1 MGKYDFTFDMGQND
15 PNALI
20 LKRIRAESVILEFGP
35 YKGRTTKYL
44 KEHLGCKVYAVEIDK
59 EAAQECKKYT
69 ESILNADIEE
79 FGWIQEFSEIKF
91 DGIIFADVLEHL
103 RKPEKVMQ
111 MARQLLKKDGSI
123 YVSIPNITHNSVLIN
138 MINNKFRYTPTGI
151 LDETHI
157 HFWGYDDFIEFA
169 YKIGTVP
176 IVQIA
181 TYCGMDNEIGV
192 DYCHVS
198 SVFQQEL
205 TKRRYGHVYQFVF
218 ELKNSDYVKEHNISI
233 FKDIRGEEQ
242 YQYELLL
249 EGNTEENFAG
259 DFCLR
264 CRVEGEKEVRFNL
277 ADHHTDSVSVN
288 ILNCEGQA
296 LCMQVKGITDT
307 AEEEKLMIVG
317 ALHFENKDY
326 IINHLKAFRIPLNK
340 QYQRIELSVAKA
352 DITMERYYQL
362 IQNYIKME
370 TDNERM
376 QAEFEKKIR
385 TLETDNE
392 RMKIELEKKIQ
403 SLETKEKQL
412 DQEMRAVKNDYES
425 VKMQLQTAEQKI
437 NEMAEDERDDFL
449 QRMRYRFSTY
459 GMHPRRLF
467 RRIVYKE
474 VPVEAFV
481 KKCSDKKYEVEKGD
495 MVSIVIPIYDRTEVL
510 KESIDS
516 ILNQTYKN
524 IELLL
529 VCDGSPNETLEI
541 VESYR
546 HCKRVRIFKYNNN
559 SGNAVRGR
567 NKAIKEARGK
577 YLAFQDSDDIAE
589 PIRIEK
595 SLQYM
600 ESFKADV
607 VYGAWRAK
615 VDGTRDAGLTDG
627 QEIISP
633 ECDYELLKKV
643 CVPCQSTV
651 MVRVDAL
658 RDAGG
663 LKSIMRYRED
673 HELWLRLAYLGY
685 RFKAVPEVL
694 TNLRIHENNLEL
706 KYKKNDEYWQRL
718 TMKEHKVKA
727 KLPLKIGYVIAGCGI
742 SGGLSVT
749 CTHANYLLDK
759 GYDVSLICVGPKQSI
774 SWFPNQKVELYAV
787 EEVED
792 NYDVLFATYWT
803 TAYQVEN
810 MKAKQKIYFI
820 QSDERKFY
828 PDNSVEAKQ
837 VETTY
842 KFDFTYMTMAKWCQ
856 NWLKEEFGKEAY
868 IVSNGIDENVFFE
881 DEPLEKRSERLK
893 VLIEG
898 PMTIPFKG
906 VKEAFSVLENLECD
920 IWYVSSD
927 GRPDVDWRCDRYFEK
942 VKLEDMRK
950 IYSSCDILL
959 KLSKFESFCLPAL
972 EMMAC
977 GGIPVVA
984 KVNGINE
991 FLENGIN
998 GYIVEQEDYK
1008 GAQERIRTLI
1018 ENKELRNKMSFQ
1030 AKETAKKWYWKN
1042 TLNKLDRFFKTLEE
1056 E

>member
-1 MGKYDFTFDMGQND
+1 MGKYDFSFDMGQND

-20 LKRIRAESVILEFGP
+20 LKRIQAGSVILEFGP

-44 KEHLGCKVYAVEIDK
+44 KENLGCKVYAVEIDK
-59 EAAQECKKYT
+59 EAARECEKYT
-69 ESILNADIEE
+69 ESILAADIEE
-79 FGWIQEFSEIKF
+79 YGWMQEFSDIRF

-103 RKPEKVMQ
+103 REPEKVMH
-111 MARQLLKKDGSI
+111 MARQLLKEDGSI

-138 MINNKFRYTPTGI
+138 MINNKFSYTPTGI

-157 HFWGYDDFIEFA
+157 HFWGYDDFIEFV
-169 YKIGTVP
+169 YKIGMEPV
-176 IVQIA
+176 VQNA

-192 DYCHVS
+192 DYSHVS
-198 SVFQQEL
+198 PVLQQEL

-218 ELKNSDYVKEHNISI
+218 EMKISEYVKEHNIPI
-233 FKDIRGEEQ
+233 WKDIRGEEQ
-242 YQYELLL
+242 YQYEILL
-249 EGNTEENFAG
+249 EGSTEENFAG
-259 DFCLR
+259 DFYLQ
-264 CRVEGEKEVRFNL
+264 CRAEGGRTVQFNL
-277 ADHHTDSVSVN
+277 ADHHADSVFVK
-288 ILNCEGQA
+288 ILNYESQA
-296 LCMQVKGITDT
+296 LCVKVRGITDT
-307 AEEEKLMIVG
+307 AKEEKLTIVD
-317 ALHFENKDY
+317 ALHFENCDY
-326 IINHLKAFRIPLNK
+326 VINHLNAFQIPLDK
-340 QYQRIELSVAKA
+340 QYQRIELSIVKA
-352 DITMERYYQL
+352 DITMERFYQL
-362 IQNYIKME
+362 IQRCIKMQF
-370 TDNERM
+370 DNEKIKN
-376 QAEFEKKIR
+376 EFE
-385 TLETDNE
+385 N
-392 RMKIELEKKIQ
+392 KIQ
-403 SLETKEKQL
+403 GMETNEKHLDKELQT
-412 DQEMRAVKNDYES
+412 VKNNYES
-425 VKMQLQTAEQKI
+425 IKAQLQAAEQKI
-437 NEMAEDERDDFL
+437 NEMTENVKDGFW
-449 QRMRYRFSTY
+449 QRMKYRVSTY
-459 GMHPRRLF
+459 GMHPKRLF

-481 KKCSDKKYEVEKGD
+481 KKCSDRKYGIEKGD
-495 MVSIVIPIYDRTEVL
+495 MVSVVIPIYDRTDVL

-529 VCDGSPNETLEI
+529 ICDGSPNETLEV

-546 HCKRVRIFKYNNN
+546 HCEKVRIFKYNNN

-589 PIRIEK
+589 PLRIEK

-600 ESFKADV
+600 ESFEADV

-615 VDGTRDAGLTDG
+615 VDGTRDVGLTNG

-651 MVRVDAL
+651 MARVDAL

-685 RFKAVPEVL
+685 RFKAVPEIL

-706 KYKKNDEYWQRL
+706 KYKNNDEYWQDL
-718 TMKEHKVKA
+718 TMQEHKIKA

-759 GYDVSLICVGPKQSI
+759 GYDVSLICTGPKQNI
-774 SWFPNQKVELYAV
+774 DWFPNQMVELYTV
-787 EEVED
+787 EEIDD
-792 NYDVLFATYWT
+792 NYDILFATYWT

-810 MKAKQKIYFI
+810 MTAKRKIYFI

-828 PDNSVEAKQ
+828 PVHSIEAKQ

-842 KFDFTYMTMAKWCQ
+842 QFDFTYMTMAKWCQ
-856 NWLKEEFGKEAY
+856 SWLKEEFGKEAY
-868 IVSNGIDENVFFE
+868 IVPNGIDENVFFE
-881 DEPLEKRSERLK
+881 DEPLEKKSERLK

-927 GRPDVDWRCDRYFEK
+927 GRPDTGWRCDRYFEK
-942 VKLEDMRK
+942 VKLDDMRK

-984 KVNGINE
+984 KVNGVNE

-998 GYIVEQEDYK
+998 GYMIEQGDYK
-1008 GAQERIRTLI
+1008 GAQDRIQTLI
-1018 ENKELRNKMSFQ
+1018 ENKELRKKMSFQ
-1030 AKETAKKWYWKN
+1030 AKETAKKWYWKH
-1042 TLNKLDRFFKTLEE
+1042 TLNKLDQFFKTLEQM
-1056 E
+1056 